1 MDFVAI
7 DVETANECP
16 SSICQI
22 GMARFENGEIKETW
36 VQLINP
42 KAEFSAMNIS
52 IHGITPK
59 DVKNSPTF
67 LDIADELKQKSQG
80 QLLASYGAFDRFAIQ
95 KATAKNNLLFS
106 ADWFDIIRAVRRYWP
121 DCAQKGYGLAKIA
134 KKLKFDF
141 EHHHALADA
150 IAAGKVLSHILSESG
165 QDIAWWQ
172 SRVKKP
178 MAWQEGQRVNSVA
191 TAGDT
196 EGPFY
201 GEAITFT
208 GALAVP
214 RAEAAKIASQA
225 GFDVLDGVNKKTT
238 FLVVGEQ
245 DLQRLAGQEKSAKHR
260 KAESL
265 IEKGQDI
272 KIIEEKDFFNMVSC
286 CAAY

>member
-42 KAEFSAMNIS
+42 KAEFSPMNIS
-52 IHGITPK
+52 IHGITPR
-59 DVKNSPTF
+59 DVKKSPTF
-67 LDIADELKQKSQG
+67 LEIADELKQKNQG
-80 QLLASYGAFDRFAIQ
+80 LLVSYGAFDRFAMQ
-95 KATAKNNLLFS
+95 KAAAKNNLPF
-106 ADWFDIIRAVRRYWP
+106 AAEWFDITRAVRRHWP
-121 DCAQKGYGLAKIA
+121 DCAQKGYGLANIA
-134 KKLKFDF
+134 KKLKIEFD
-141 EHHHALADA
+141 HHNALADA
-150 IAAGKVLSHILSESG
+150 IAAGKVLSHILRESG
-165 QDIAWWQ
+165 QDMAWWQ
-172 SRVKKP
+172 SRVKRP
-178 MAWQEGQRVNSVA
+178 MAWQEGHRINSIA
-191 TAGDT
+191 TSGDT

-201 GEAITFT
+201 GESIVFT

-245 DLQRLAGQEKSAKHR
+245 DLKRLAGQEKSAKHR

-265 IEKGQDI
+265 IEKGQPI

-286 CAAY
+286 CENY

>member
-1 MDFVAI
+1 MDFIAI

-22 GMARFENGEIKETW
+22 GMAHFSNGEIKETW

-42 KAEFSAMNIS
+42 KAEFSPMNIS
-52 IHGITPK
+52 IHGITPR
-59 DVKNSPTF
+59 DVKKSPTF
-67 LDIADELKQKSQG
+67 LEIADELKQKNQG
-80 QLLASYGAFDRFAIQ
+80 LLVSYGAFDRFAMQ
-95 KATAKNNLLFS
+95 KAAAKNNIQF
-106 ADWFDIIRAVRRYWP
+106 AAEWFDITRAVRRHWP
-121 DCAQKGYGLAKIA
+121 DCAQKGYGLANIA
-134 KKLKFDF
+134 KKLKIEFD
-141 EHHHALADA
+141 HHNALADA
-150 IAAGKVLSHILSESG
+150 IAAGKVLSHILRESG
-165 QDIAWWQ
+165 QDMAWWQ
-172 SRVKKP
+172 SRVKRP
-178 MAWQEGQRVNSVA
+178 MAWQEGHRINSIA
-191 TAGDT
+191 TSGDI

-201 GEAITFT
+201 GESIVFT

-245 DLQRLAGQEKSAKHR
+245 DLKRLAGQEKSAKHR

-265 IEKGQDI
+265 IEKGQPI

-286 CAAY
+286 CENY

>member
-1 MDFVAI
+1 MDFIAI

-22 GMARFENGEIKETW
+22 GMAHFSNGEIKETW

-42 KAEFSAMNIS
+42 KAEFSPMNIS
-52 IHGITPK
+52 IHGITPR
-59 DVKNSPTF
+59 DVKKSPTF
-67 LDIADELKQKSQG
+67 LEIADELKQKNQG
-80 QLLASYGAFDRFAIQ
+80 LLVSYGAFDRFAMQ
-95 KATAKNNLLFS
+95 KAAAKNNLSF
-106 ADWFDIIRAVRRYWP
+106 AAEWFDITRAVRRHWP
-121 DCAQKGYGLAKIA
+121 DCAQKGYGLANIA
-134 KKLKFDF
+134 KKLKIEFD
-141 EHHHALADA
+141 HHNALADA
-150 IAAGKVLSHILSESG
+150 ITAGKVLSHILRESG
-165 QDIAWWQ
+165 QDMAWWQ
-172 SRVKKP
+172 SRVKRP
-178 MAWQEGQRVNSVA
+178 MAWQEGHRINSIA
-191 TAGDT
+191 TSGDT

-201 GEAITFT
+201 GESIVFT

-265 IEKGQDI
+265 IEKGQPI

-286 CAAY
+286 CESY

>member
-1 MDFVAI
+1 MDFIAI

-22 GMARFENGEIKETW
+22 GMAHFSNGEIKETW

-42 KAEFSAMNIS
+42 KAEFSPMNIS
-52 IHGITPK
+52 IHGITPR
-59 DVKNSPTF
+59 DVKKSPTF
-67 LDIADELKQKSQG
+67 LEIADELKQKNQG
-80 QLLASYGAFDRFAIQ
+80 LLVSYGAFDRFAMQ
-95 KATAKNNLLFS
+95 KAAAKNNLPF
-106 ADWFDIIRAVRRYWP
+106 AAEWFDITRAVRRHWP
-121 DCAQKGYGLAKIA
+121 DCAQKGYGLANIA
-134 KKLKFDF
+134 KKLKIEFD
-141 EHHHALADA
+141 HHNALADA
-150 IAAGKVLSHILSESG
+150 IAAGKVLSHILRESG
-165 QDIAWWQ
+165 QDMAWWQ
-172 SRVKKP
+172 SRVKRP
-178 MAWQEGQRVNSVA
+178 MAWQEGHRINSIA
-191 TAGDT
+191 TSGDI

-201 GEAITFT
+201 GESIVFT

-245 DLQRLAGQEKSAKHR
+245 DLKRLAGQEKSAKHR

-265 IEKGQDI
+265 IEKGQPI

-286 CAAY
+286 CENY

>member
-1 MDFVAI
+1 MDFIAI

-22 GMARFENGEIKETW
+22 GMAHFSNGEIKETW

-42 KAEFSAMNIS
+42 KAEFSPMNIS
-52 IHGITPK
+52 IHGITPR
-59 DVKNSPTF
+59 DVKKSPTF
-67 LDIADELKQKSQG
+67 LEIADELKQKNQG
-80 QLLASYGAFDRFAIQ
+80 LLVSYGAFDRFAMQ
-95 KATAKNNLLFS
+95 KAAAKNNLSF
-106 ADWFDIIRAVRRYWP
+106 AAEWFDITRAVRRHWP
-121 DCAQKGYGLAKIA
+121 DCAQKGYGLANIA
-134 KKLKFDF
+134 KKLKIEFD
-141 EHHHALADA
+141 HHNALADA
-150 IAAGKVLSHILSESG
+150 IAAGKVLSHILRESG
-165 QDIAWWQ
+165 QDMAWWQ
-172 SRVKKP
+172 SRVKRP
-178 MAWQEGQRVNSVA
+178 MAWQEGHRINSIA
-191 TAGDT
+191 TSGDI

-201 GEAITFT
+201 GESIVFT

-265 IEKGQDI
+265 IEKGQPI

-286 CAAY
+286 CENY

>member
-1 MDFVAI
+1 MDFIAI

-22 GMARFENGEIKETW
+22 GMAHFSNGEIKETW

-42 KAEFSAMNIS
+42 KAEFSPMNIS
-52 IHGITPK
+52 IHGITPR
-59 DVKNSPTF
+59 DVKKSPTF
-67 LDIADELKQKSQG
+67 LEIADELKQKNQG
-80 QLLASYGAFDRFAIQ
+80 LLVSYGAFDRFAMQ
-95 KATAKNNLLFS
+95 KAAAKNNLPF
-106 ADWFDIIRAVRRYWP
+106 AAEWFDITRAVRRHWP
-121 DCAQKGYGLAKIA
+121 DCAQKGYGLANIA
-134 KKLKFDF
+134 KKLKIEFD
-141 EHHHALADA
+141 HHNALADA
-150 IAAGKVLSHILSESG
+150 IAAGKVLSHILRESG
-165 QDIAWWQ
+165 QDMAWWQ
-172 SRVKKP
+172 SRVKRP
-178 MAWQEGQRVNSVA
+178 MAWQEGHRINSIA
-191 TAGDT
+191 TSGDI

-201 GEAITFT
+201 GESIVFT

-225 GFDVLDGVNKKTT
+225 GFDVFDGVNKKTT

-265 IEKGQDI
+265 IEKGQPI

-286 CAAY
+286 CENY

>member
-22 GMARFENGEIKETW
+22 GMAHFSNGEIKETW

-42 KAEFSAMNIS
+42 KAEFSPMNIS
-52 IHGITPK
+52 IHGITPR
-59 DVKNSPTF
+59 DVKKSPTF
-67 LDIADELKQKSQG
+67 LEIADELKQKNQG
-80 QLLASYGAFDRFAIQ
+80 LLVSYGAFDRFAMQ
-95 KATAKNNLLFS
+95 KAAAKNNLSF
-106 ADWFDIIRAVRRYWP
+106 AAEWFDITRAVRRHWL
-121 DCAQKGYGLAKIA
+121 DCAQKGYGLANIA
-134 KKLKFDF
+134 KKLKIEFD
-141 EHHHALADA
+141 HHNALADA
-150 IAAGKVLSHILSESG
+150 IAAGKVLSHILRESG
-165 QDIAWWQ
+165 QDMAWWQ
-172 SRVKKP
+172 SRVKRP
-178 MAWQEGQRVNSVA
+178 MAWQEGHRINSIA
-191 TAGDT
+191 TSGDT

-201 GEAITFT
+201 GESIVFT

-265 IEKGQDI
+265 IEKGQPI

-286 CAAY
+286 CENY